1 MEKETLQFLDSCFV
15 TGNDMVIA
23 DPGVNHINIY
33 EYGIPLQQQ
42 RRMVLTPEKGEYN
55 MYSDSFKNFYM
66 IKKEHDTYICGKSH
80 TLSTSFSNCLHIHN
94 SAAQATYD
102 VDEKGSLLSV
112 RFNPGQMERRL
123 RAVKSVGKN
132 TLNRLQSYAKNHS
145 YPYIEDFNEPE
156 IIDNIQYVDNT
167 CLAGQVL
174 DKCVVEHRFFYRTSN
189 NDMYI
194 SVNDN
199 DDSVIVVP
207 LVESAA
213 LSCNKIIGFLI
224 CHELSL
230 TYAKNA
236 VKSI

>member
-1 MEKETLQFLDSCFV
+1 MEKEFLKFLDSCFV

-23 DPGVNHINIY
+23 DPAVNHINIY

-42 RRMVLTPEKGEYN
+42 RRMVLTLEKGEYN

-80 TLSTSFSNCLHIHN
+80 TLSTSFGNCLHIHN
-94 SAAQATYD
+94 SAAQTTYD
-102 VDEKGSLLSV
+102 VNENGLLLSV
-112 RFNPGQMERRL
+112 KFNPKQMAHRL
-123 RAVKSVGKN
+123 RTVNFSGKT
-132 TLNRLQSYAKNHS
+132 TLNRLQSYAKSHS
-145 YPYIEDFNEPE
+145 YPYIEDFDEPE
-156 IIDNIQYVDNT
+156 IINNIQYVDNT
-167 CLAGQVL
+167 CLAEQVI
-174 DKCVVEHRFFYRTSN
+174 DKCVVEHKFFYRTSN

-213 LSCNKIIGFLI
+213 LSGNKIIGFLI

-230 TYAKNA
+230 SYAKDA
-236 VKSI
+236 VKYI